1 MTSRT
6 ATPDPLLDPL
16 LTATD
21 VEEHDR
27 AIETII
33 MMHAQPVSSAIL
45 NGFRGNGSLRAED
58 LDDVS
63 SIITLR
69 LVQKLQRLAAGA
81 GESISNLHDFVA
93 TITYNTINDAFRRR
107 YPERTRLKNRI
118 RYALPRDRRLAAWNI
133 GNVSA
138 GGLRGWEGR
147 DDFPSSLDY
156 TARTL
161 ANANRYDLPGVL
173 AKLFLVLG
181 RPLRVDDLVSLLAD
195 AWNIRDAPPP
205 RTLEATD
212 LAGTT
217 PLLRFETRQYLERL
231 WQEIRELI
239 PRQRAALLL
248 NLRAPDAANA
258 VALLVLTGVASA
270 DEVAQTIG
278 ISTARLSEIWNDLPL
293 DDLAIA
299 SMLGLERQQVIT
311 LRKSARERL
320 TRRMKSN
327 DRP

>member
-1 MTSRT
+1 
-6 ATPDPLLDPL
+6 
-16 LTATD
+16 
-21 VEEHDR
+21 
-27 AIETII
+27 
-33 MMHAQPVSSAIL
+33 
-45 NGFRGNGSLRAED
+45 
-58 LDDVS
+58 
-63 SIITLR
+63 
-69 LVQKLQRLAAGA
+69 
-81 GESISNLHDFVA
+81 
-93 TITYNTINDAFRRR
+93 
-107 YPERTRLKNRI
+107 
-118 RYALPRDRRLAAWNI
+118 
-133 GNVSA
+133 
-138 GGLRGWEGR
+138 
-147 DDFPSSLDY
+147 
-156 TARTL
+156 
-161 ANANRYDLPGVL
+161 VL